1 MSEHVKKFID
11 DLSNGKNADA
21 GEAFKDALRAKVADG
36 LDKQRVDIASRIF
49 NDASTQAQNFSDPK
63 PVVTDPNPETSVV
76 IDTQGQEVEFVD
88 NGNEQPTPES
98 EVPNA
103 ESHSL
108 INCTRWVLQSIKQKY
123 MFLGTS
129 SLKCELCH

>member
-49 NDASTQAQNFSDPK
+49 NDKSTEAQDFSDPK
-63 PVVTDPNPETSVV
+63 PAVTDLNPETAVV
-76 IDTQGQEVEFVD
+76 MDTKGNEVEFVD

-98 EVPNA
+98 EVPSND
-103 ESHSL
+103 ESQP
-108 INCTRWVLQSIKQKY
+108 T
-123 MFLGTS
+123 T
-129 SLKCELCH
+129 

>member
-36 LDKQRVDIASRIF
+36 LDKQIVDIASRIF
-49 NDASTQAQNFSDPK
+49 NDKSTEAQNFSDPK
-63 PVVTDPNPETSVV
+63 PAVTDPNPETAVV
-76 IDTQGQEVEFVD
+76 IDTKGNEVEFTD

-98 EVPNA
+98 EVPSND
-103 ESHSL
+103 ESQP
-108 INCTRWVLQSIKQKY
+108 T
-123 MFLGTS
+123 T
-129 SLKCELCH
+129 

>member
-49 NDASTQAQNFSDPK
+49 NDKSTEAQDFSDPK
-63 PVVTDPNPETSVV
+63 PTVTDPSPETETI
-76 IDTQGQEVEFVD
+76 IDTQGNEVAFEP
-88 NGNEQPTPES
+88 NGNEQPTPEA
-98 EVPNA
+98 EVPA
-103 ESHSL
+103 SDESQP
-108 INCTRWVLQSIKQKY
+108 T
-123 MFLGTS
+123 T
-129 SLKCELCH
+129 